1 MGKRRPHDHHY
12 HGKFQPLLQPS
23 KPFLSTR
30 NKKESSEKNHRFW
43 RNLFR
48 VGTLV
53 PLSLPPPSSARL
65 CALLSIESGMSRKRE
80 EREELKQKCNSSWKK
95 DWSRSG
101 KRIVLFLDG
110 KLASRN
116 SKNDDGR
123 SIQSSSFTREGW
135 QHLNPALL
143 SPFCIIS
150 SFPFL
155 ATCSRKL

>member
-1 MGKRRPHDHHY
+1 MENFSHY
-12 HGKFQPLLQPS
+12 YNPPSLFYQPAI
-23 KPFLSTR
+23 
-30 NKKESSEKNHRFW
+30 KKKALKKNHRFW